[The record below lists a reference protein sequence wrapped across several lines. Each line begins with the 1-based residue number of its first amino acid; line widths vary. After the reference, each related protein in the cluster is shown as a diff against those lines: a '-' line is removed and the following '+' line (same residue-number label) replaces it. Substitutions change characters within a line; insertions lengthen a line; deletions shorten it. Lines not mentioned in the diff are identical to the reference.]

1 VLTQAEGSS
10 KAFEEDF
17 PLEDLEISTNDFMA
31 KVSLGDFRRNWDTL
45 GADGEVL
52 EKFALQVNGCA
63 PQYASRVLRGRPR
76 CACFLNDPVLG
87 VNPAVAS
94 VDAYHAVSSPTL

>member
-1 VLTQAEGSS
+1 MQAEGSS

-52 EKFALQVNGCA
+52 EKFALQVCTCAGCCGVSDVCVSVCFA
-63 PQYASRVLRGRPR
+63 VQTAL
-76 CACFLNDPVLG
+76 CAPVLG
-87 VNPAVAS
+87 GNVCWGV
-94 VDAYHAVSSPTL
+94 VKRCI